1 MKRVIGIVIVI
12 MSLILLVPQLSNAAP
27 KLNKRK
33 LTLQVNEKYRLKVK
47 NTKKKIVWSSSKPK
61 VAKVNSKGLV
71 KAKRIGSTKITA
83 KIKKTILTCKLKVV
97 DTLEPQTTVAPTS
110 TPDVGIVSG
119 LYARVVDDKRIGL
132 TQGTTAQTPYYIYKA
147 NLLDSVIVTYQG
159 KTIGVN
165 EIEIGDVLTIQ
176 YSPSAL
182 PSIYPTTIMLQIVV

>member
-27 KLNKRK
+27 KVNKRK

-132 TQGTTAQTPYYIYKA
+132 TQGTTAQTPYYIYKG
-147 NLLDSVIVTYQG
+147 IT
-159 KTIGVN
+159 
-165 EIEIGDVLTIQ
+165 
-176 YSPSAL
+176 
-182 PSIYPTTIMLQIVV
+182 PTQST